1 MDFVR
6 KTFYFNIS
14 QYSSLKIKKNSSLFS
29 PNMPIFFSVFDLAL
43 KYQLLLQ
50 FQGINIKAPLTMHQW
65 EKYAFISK
73 SLDIQKPIFSK
84 QHGIDSSVKLLW
96 ILTRSS
102 ASSKITTST
111 TLHFI
116 AIYRGCILCSF
127 PILLAR
133 LLKTASAYCSKVKNH
148 SLFLT
153 TEQLENM
160 HECNV
165 FPIPNRYMSSLSK
178 CRPWHFC
185 CHFPAIE
192 HKLNPWIMH

>member
-1 MDFVR
+1 
-6 KTFYFNIS
+6 
-14 QYSSLKIKKNSSLFS
+14 
-29 PNMPIFFSVFDLAL
+29 MPIFFQVFDLAL

-50 FQGINIKAPLTMHQW
+50 FLDINIKAPPTMHLW

-73 SLDIQKPIFSK
+73 CLDIQKPTFSK
-84 QHGIDSSVKLLW
+84 QHGIDSSIKLFW
-96 ILTRSS
+96 ILKRSS

-116 AIYRGCILCSF
+116 TIYRGCILCSV
-127 PILLAR
+127 PILLTR
-133 LLKTASAYCSKVKNH
+133 LLKTTSVYCSKVKKH
-148 SLFLT
+148 SLFLI
-153 TEQLENM
+153 TEQLENLR
-160 HECNV
+160 ECNI

-192 HKLNPWIMH
+192 HKLNPWIMY